1 MDGEARTH
9 DAAGNTTSI
18 GSKTF
23 TYSDAN
29 RMNAV
34 KQGDAV
40 LESYGYNHRGE
51 RVLRTP
57 AGGAAQI
64 TLYDEA
70 GQWLGNYSATG
81 QAQQQAIW
89 LDNYPVALINVP
101 GTGVPELAYVQPD
114 HLGTP
119 RVVIDPVSD
128 VAIWEWNNRSE
139 VFGNQIPSADPDGD
153 GVAFELALR
162 FPGQQATDSSGLFY
176 NYQREYDPAVGR
188 YSQSD
193 PIGLRGGASIYA
205 YTGNDPLDFVD
216 PLGLLRYH
224 SWVSKKY
231 PATTEFLNGTKDRMT
246 SRKYDGFQRYG
257 NIGQGHLDQLLS
269 KCDGPVITP
278 KYMRHDDGSYAPGSG
293 EIFIHETYFDRFESG
308 DRSPELLQKL
318 ERTLEHELVHFSEYF
333 WNKNQYKGEEGW
345 SYEEYVYGIRRP
357 ASH

>member
-1 MDGEARTH
+1 
-9 DAAGNTTSI
+9 
-18 GSKTF
+18 
-23 TYSDAN
+23 
-29 RMNAV
+29 
-34 KQGDAV
+34 
-40 LESYGYNHRGE
+40 
-51 RVLRTP
+51 
-57 AGGAAQI
+57 I

-162 FPGQQATDSSGLFY
+162 FPGQQATDASGLFY

-193 PIGLRGGASIYA
+193 PIGLDGGISTFSYA
-205 YTGNDPLDFVD
+205 DLTPQAKSD
-216 PLGLLRYH
+216 PLGL
-224 SWVSKKY
+224 
-231 PATTEFLNGTKDRMT
+231 ATWTGTMTFAGTGVGIVGGVGGARLTLTSECLNGRQA
-246 SRKYDGFQRYG
+246 SVELGFAGVGVGTGSPISVTVSNVTLTGG
-257 NIGQGHLDQLLS
+257 NLMYVDPSELLGASSILSLGAAAGGGGSLSTLRIGDVSSFGIGGQGGWDAS
-269 KCDGPVITP
+269 A
-278 KYMRHDDGSYAPGSG
+278 SYLIGRS
-293 EIFIHETYFDRFESG
+293 RFMG
-308 DRSPELLQKL
+308 NGV
-318 ERTLEHELVHFSEYF
+318 TWSEC
-333 WNKNQYKGEEGW
+333 EC
-345 SYEEYVYGIRRP
+345 
-357 ASH
+357 H